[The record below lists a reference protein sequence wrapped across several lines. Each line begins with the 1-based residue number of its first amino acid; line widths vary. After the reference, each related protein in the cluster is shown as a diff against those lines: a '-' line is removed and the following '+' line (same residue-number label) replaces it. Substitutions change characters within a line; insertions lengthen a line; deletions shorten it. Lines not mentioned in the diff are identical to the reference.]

1 MKLMELRQKLAILV
15 FIDVS
20 LHDVHKNL
28 RRVIVRP
35 KKNKGE
41 RELLLLKLLFG

>member
-28 RRVIVRP
+28 SRVLVRS

-41 RELLLLKLLFG
+41 VELLLLELHFC